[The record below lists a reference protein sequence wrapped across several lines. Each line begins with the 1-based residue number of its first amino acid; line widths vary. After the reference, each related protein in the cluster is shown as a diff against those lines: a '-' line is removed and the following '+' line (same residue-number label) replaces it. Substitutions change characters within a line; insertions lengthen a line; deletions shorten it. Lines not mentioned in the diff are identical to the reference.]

1 MLWPFHGLYLITTY
15 LDRLRT
21 VTKILSHHL
30 GIMSKR
36 SFTDRRKET
45 GRKIKQRKG
54 RNNKLA
60 GDRRRGF
67 IT

>member
-1 MLWPFHGLYLITTY
+1 
-15 LDRLRT
+15 
-21 VTKILSHHL
+21 
-30 GIMSKR
+30 MSKR
-36 SFTDRRKET
+36 SFTERRKET
-45 GRKIKQRKG
+45 GRKRKQRKG